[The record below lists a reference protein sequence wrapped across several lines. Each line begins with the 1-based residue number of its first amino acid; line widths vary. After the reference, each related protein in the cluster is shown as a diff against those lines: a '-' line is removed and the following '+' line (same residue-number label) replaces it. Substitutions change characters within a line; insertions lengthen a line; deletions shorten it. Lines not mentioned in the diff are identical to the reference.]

1 VVVQGR
7 YDIVCPMQTA
17 WDLHLGWPEAEFKV
31 IDAAGHS
38 ASELDTEK
46 ELVAAAEKFKGL

>member
-1 VVVQGR
+1 MVVQGR